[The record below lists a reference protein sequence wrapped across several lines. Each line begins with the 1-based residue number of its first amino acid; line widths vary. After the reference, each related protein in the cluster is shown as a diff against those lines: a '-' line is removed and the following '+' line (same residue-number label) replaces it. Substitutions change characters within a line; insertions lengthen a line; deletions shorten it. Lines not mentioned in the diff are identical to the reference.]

1 MANAREI
8 STRIK
13 SIQDTMKIT
22 KAMYMMSSM
31 KLRKARQKL
40 ENTEPYFYGLQE
52 QIADILLHFPD
63 MKHLYFDN
71 RGKDL
76 HETSKRRAFIVITG
90 DKGMAGAYN
99 HNVLKEAQ
107 KMVDESDS
115 YRLFVVGELGRHFFS
130 SQGYTLEEGFCYSAN
145 NPSIHR
151 ARMITERI
159 VELYKEEEFDEV
171 YVVYTKMVNSMK
183 EEVEV
188 QEILPLKTHEFIKK
202 ELLEDSQKGLG
213 NSDREAAEQSDD
225 WFLIYPSPKKV
236 LEKLVYNYVT
246 GFMYGVLVEGS
257 ASEENVRNAF
267 HSLQLGKTCDHSG
280 SDNGLDRVAGNE
292 SHGSHRDDRQRN
304 AGNGGLHDE
313 AKQIVKHN
321 AAGDAGEQITCGGQ
335 RTVLQRIG
343 AGFALEQRGDD
354 GCRQEADQEA
364 GARADQCHGGSAA
377 CEHRQADR
385 ARRQIHEHCGAGL
398 LPRQHQRGQHH
409 HKRLQGD
416 RHGRAWNRHGA
427 GRGSCPHEYGEQRGL
442 EYGSESAAGS
452 GFQCGFERQHC
463 VTHDNSPCI

>member
-171 YVVYTKMVNSMK
+171 YVAVSYTHLT
-183 EEVEV
+183 
-188 QEILPLKTHEFIKK
+188 LPTKA
-202 ELLEDSQKGLG
+202 LG

-257 ASEENVRNAF
+257 ASEENARMMAMQAATDNAQAMLHELSIEF
-267 HSLQLGKTCDHSG
+267 
-280 SDNGLDRVAGNE
+280 NRV
-292 SHGSHRDDRQRN
+292 
-304 AGNGGLHDE
+304 
-313 AKQIVKHN
+313 
-321 AAGDAGEQITCGGQ
+321 
-335 RTVLQRIG
+335 
-343 AGFALEQRGDD
+343 
-354 GCRQEADQEA
+354 
-364 GARADQCHGGSAA
+364 
-377 CEHRQADR
+377 RQAAITQEITEVIGGAKALKKKKKKQ
-385 ARRQIHEHCGAGL
+385 AR
-398 LPRQHQRGQHH
+398 
-409 HKRLQGD
+409 
-416 RHGRAWNRHGA
+416 
-427 GRGSCPHEYGEQRGL
+427 
-442 EYGSESAAGS
+442 
-452 GFQCGFERQHC
+452 
-463 VTHDNSPCI
+463 